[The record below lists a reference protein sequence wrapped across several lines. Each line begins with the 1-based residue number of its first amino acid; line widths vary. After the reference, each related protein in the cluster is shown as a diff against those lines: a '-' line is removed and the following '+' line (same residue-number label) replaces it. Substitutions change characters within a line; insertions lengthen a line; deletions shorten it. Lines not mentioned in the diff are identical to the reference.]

1 MIPIDTSFDFST
13 DAHGGDPDSK
23 SPTLKRY
30 HTLLWS
36 KELPNGDNFNL
47 QADVEGS
54 YLHFKSASYEVS
66 LSSDSIA
73 NSYRDVKRMKQIIEK
88 IPPDDVESF
97 WRLNCTIGAFIIFP
111 AKKVDGNMTINQM
124 RGVSPQIADRFDLT
138 LECIRRF
145 YDGGV
150 SPLEETLNRYE
161 EFFKLFQSFQ
171 GYVDF
176 FLLNDLVNAQ
186 NQKIHFF
193 TEIDESFHSSAF
205 PGSVEEYLKYRE
217 KSMDFITQRNARI
230 ADWTATQ
237 NRLS

>member
-1 MIPIDTSFDFST
+1 MNPIDTSFDFNT

-47 QADVEGS
+47 QADIKGA
-54 YLHFKSASYEVS
+54 YLQFKSASYEVS
-66 LSSDSIA
+66 LSSDNIA
-73 NSYRDVKRMKQIIEK
+73 HSYRDVKRMRQIIEK
-88 IPPDDVESF
+88 VSVDDVTSF
-97 WRLNCTIGAFIIFP
+97 WRLNCTIGGFIIFP

-145 YDGGV
+145 YEGGS
-150 SPLEETLNRYE
+150 SPLEETINRYE
-161 EFFKLFQSFQ
+161 EFFKLFQSFK

-176 FLLNDLVNAQ
+176 FLLNDFL
-186 NQKIHFF
+186 IHV
-193 TEIDESFHSSAF
+193 
-205 PGSVEEYLKYRE
+205 VEVL
-217 KSMDFITQRNARI
+217 
-230 ADWTATQ
+230 
-237 NRLS
+237 LSTKK